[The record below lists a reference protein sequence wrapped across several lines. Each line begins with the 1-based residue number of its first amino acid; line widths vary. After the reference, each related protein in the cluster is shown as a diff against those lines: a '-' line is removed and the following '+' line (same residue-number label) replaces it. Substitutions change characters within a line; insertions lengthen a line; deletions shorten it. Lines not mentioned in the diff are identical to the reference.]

1 MKLGRWGRILLAA
14 GAAGV
19 YLFGVASAVGVPVVA
34 EARQASLTSDTHFKN
49 VQLLKGLPIDTF
61 FDVMGMFAASMGG
74 DCTYCHSKDAVFS
87 RDAFAIATPR
97 LQRARQ
103 MIVMMQTLNKSYFG
117 GAPRVNCFTCHR
129 GAYTPETA
137 PRLAL
142 QYGTPD
148 EDPNMMSIVPDTR
161 TPVDQVF
168 NKYLEAIGGAARV
181 AKITSFAGKGT
192 YSGFDTGFDEFP
204 VELFARAPDQ
214 RATVARLS
222 TGQSVKVFDG
232 RNGWLAG
239 PDSPAPLVTLTEGN
253 LELARIEAMVAFPA
267 GIKQFFSEWQVGSSA
282 IDGRFVYILQGRN
295 PGQPPVNLYFDEAGL
310 LVRLVRWNVT
320 PFGPVPTQI
329 DYADYREVAGVKVPF
344 TWTTSQTYMQ
354 STIKLTDLQA
364 NIAIDPARFA
374 RPAPAAR

>member
-1 MKLGRWGRILLAA
+1 MKA
-14 GAAGV
+14 GAALIAV
-19 YLFGVASAVGVPVVA
+19 ALSACLVVVASVVTA
-34 EARQASLTSDTHFKN
+34 SAQAAQNTTLTSDTHFKN
-49 VQLLKGLPIDTF
+49 VQLLKGLNVDTF
-61 FDVMGMFAASMGG
+61 FDVMGMFTASMGG
-74 DCTYCHSKDAVFS
+74 DCTYCHSKDAVFN
-87 RDAFAIATPR
+87 RDAFAVATPR

-103 MIVMMQTLNKSYFG
+103 MIVMMQTLNKNYFG
-117 GAPRVNCFTCHR
+117 GVPRVNCFTCHR

-161 TPVDQVF
+161 TSVDQLF
-168 NKYLEAIGGAARV
+168 DKYLTAIGGAARV
-181 AKITSFAGKGT
+181 AKIASFAGKGT

-204 VELFARAPDQ
+204 VELFARAPNQ
-214 RATVARLS
+214 RTTVARLS

-282 IDGRFVYILQGRN
+282 IDGSFVYILQGRN

-344 TWTTSQTYMQ
+344 AWTTSQTYMQ

>member
-1 MKLGRWGRILLAA
+1 MKLALCVCALAA
-14 GAAGV
+14 
-19 YLFGVASAVGVPVVA
+19 ASAIGGA
-34 EARQASLTSDTHFKN
+34 TSAAQGTPPTSESHFKN
-49 VQLLKGLPIDTF
+49 VQILKGLNIDTF

-87 RDAFAIATPR
+87 RDAFSVQTPR

-103 MIVMMQTLNKSYFG
+103 MIVMMQTLNKNYFG

-129 GAYTPETA
+129 GSYTPETA

-148 EDPNMMSIVPDTR
+148 DDPNVMSIVPDTR
-161 TPVDQVF
+161 MSVDQVF
-168 NKYLEAIGGAARV
+168 DKYLEAIGGAARV
-181 AKITSFAGKGT
+181 AKVTSFAAKGT
-192 YSGFDTGFDEFP
+192 YAGFDTGFDEFP
-204 VELFARAPDQ
+204 VDVFARAPNQ
-214 RATVARLS
+214 RASVARVSMGLEI
-222 TGQSVKVFDG
+222 KVFDG
-232 RNGWLAG
+232 RNGWTTG

-253 LELARIEAMVAFPA
+253 LELARVEAMIAFPA
-267 GIKQFFSEWQVGSSA
+267 GIKQFFSEWQVGSST
-282 IDGRFVYILQGRN
+282 IDGNVVSIVQGRN

-329 DYADYREVAGVKVPF
+329 DYADYRDVGGVKMPF

-354 STIKLTDLQA
+354 STIKLSDLQT
-364 NIAIDPARFA
+364 NVPVDPARFA
-374 RPAPAAR
+374 RPVPTAR

>member
-1 MKLGRWGRILLAA
+1 MKAGTAAIAVAVSACLLA
-14 GAAGV
+14 
-19 YLFGVASAVGVPVVA
+19 VASTVTASARVA
-34 EARQASLTSDTHFKN
+34 QNVTLTSENHFKN
-49 VQLLKGLPIDTF
+49 IQILKGLNIDTF

-74 DCTYCHSKDAVFS
+74 DCTYCHSKKAVFD
-87 RDAFAIATPR
+87 RQAFAEQTPR
-97 LQRARQ
+97 MQRARQ
-103 MIVMMQTLNKSYFG
+103 MIVMMQTLNKNYFG

-129 GAYTPETA
+129 GSYTPETA

-148 EDPNMMSIVPDTR
+148 EDPNVMTIVPDTR
-161 TPVDQVF
+161 ASVDQVF
-168 NKYLEAIGGAARV
+168 NKYLEAIGGAAR
-181 AKITSFAGKGT
+181 AATIASFTGKGT

-204 VELFARAPDQ
+204 VEVFARAPNQ

-222 TGQSVKVFDG
+222 TGQSIKVFDG
-232 RNGWLAG
+232 RSGWLTG

-267 GIKQFFSEWQVGSSA
+267 GIRQFFSEWQVGSSA
-282 IDGRFVYILQGRN
+282 IDDRLVYIVQGRN
-295 PGQPPVNLYFDEAGL
+295 AGQPPVNLYFDESGL

-329 DYADYREVAGVKVPF
+329 DYDDYREVGGVRMPF

-354 STIKLTDLQA
+354 STIKLSDLQP
-364 NIAIDPARFA
+364 NVAIDPARFA
-374 RPAPAAR
+374 RPTPAAR